1 MNLSLINRFLVPH
14 RILDIGANIG
24 QFRTQASATWPGS
37 YIFSI
42 EASTAC
48 EPFLKKITDD
58 YIICML
64 AKDGLEYDFF
74 QRKNDPT
81 CTGNSMYRELTEF
94 YSDDQLNIIKKDG
107 IKLDDLLNKDNK
119 YDLIKVDTQGS
130 ELDVIEGGKEICS
143 KAKAMLLEVSYTEY
157 NKDAPL
163 SEEVINYMKDFK
175 FKPAAVIG
183 VQMNHGS
190 YQEDILFLNE
200 R

>member
-94 YSDDQLNIIKKDG
+94 YSDDQLN
-107 IKLDDLLNKDNK
+107 
-119 YDLIKVDTQGS
+119 
-130 ELDVIEGGKEICS
+130 
-143 KAKAMLLEVSYTEY
+143 
-157 NKDAPL
+157 
-163 SEEVINYMKDFK
+163 
-175 FKPAAVIG
+175 
-183 VQMNHGS
+183 
-190 YQEDILFLNE
+190 FL
-200 R
+200 

>member
-81 CTGNSMYRELTEF
+81 STGNSMYRELTDF
-94 YSDDQLNIIKKDG
+94 FTDDQLNIIKKD
-107 IKLDDLLNKDNK
+107 
-119 YDLIKVDTQGS
+119 
-130 ELDVIEGGKEICS
+130 
-143 KAKAMLLEVSYTEY
+143 
-157 NKDAPL
+157 
-163 SEEVINYMKDFK
+163 
-175 FKPAAVIG
+175 
-183 VQMNHGS
+183 
-190 YQEDILFLNE
+190 
-200 R
+200 

>member
-1 MNLSLINRFLVPH
+1 M
-14 RILDIGANIG
+14 
-24 QFRTQASATWPGS
+24 
-37 YIFSI
+37 
-42 EASTAC
+42 
-48 EPFLKKITDD
+48 
-58 YIICML
+58 
-64 AKDGLEYDFF
+64 
-74 QRKNDPT
+74 
-81 CTGNSMYRELTEF
+81 
-94 YSDDQLNIIKKDG
+94 
-107 IKLDDLLNKDNK
+107 NKDNK

-183 VQMNHGS
+183 VQMNNGS

>member
-14 RILDIGANIG
+14 RILDIGANVG

-42 EASTAC
+42 EASSAC
-48 EPFLKKITDD
+48 EPFLKKLTDD

-74 QRKNDPT
+74 TRKNDPT
-81 CTGNSMYRELTEF
+81 ATGNSIYRELTDF
-94 YSDDQLNIIKKDG
+94 FTDDQLNIIKKDG
-107 IKLDDLLNKDNK
+107 IKLDDLLNKDSI

-130 ELDVIEGGKEICS
+130 ELDVIEGGKEICM

-163 SEEVINYMKDFK
+163 SEEVINYMRNFK

-183 VQMNHGS
+183 VQANHGS